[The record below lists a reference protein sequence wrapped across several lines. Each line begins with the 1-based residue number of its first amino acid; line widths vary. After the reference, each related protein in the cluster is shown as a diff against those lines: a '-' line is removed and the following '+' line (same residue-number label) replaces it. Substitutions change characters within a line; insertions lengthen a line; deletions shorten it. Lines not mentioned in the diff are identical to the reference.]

1 MNDSEA
7 RFQYGLCLAQLEL
20 IDEAIVQLEKCIE
33 LDAQHTDAYYNL
45 GVSYAFKEKADKA
58 LEMFDKAL
66 EIQPEHL
73 LAGHAKKLIE
83 SAR

>member
-1 MNDSEA
+1 
-7 RFQYGLCLAQLEL
+7 
-20 IDEAIVQLEKCIE
+20 
-33 LDAQHTDAYYNL
+33 
-45 GVSYAFKEKADKA
+45 VSYAFKEKADKA

-66 EIQPEHL
+66 EIQPDHL